1 MLDQEQI
8 LRFDNI
14 TEVIKRMPKCFTSAG
29 QFIGSSIAKNNGSQL
44 KTLISENN
52 IDRIIVEDIVLGY
65 LFRNKQLTK
74 NFEDQV
80 KVVLSFFF

>member
-1 MLDQEQI
+1 MLDQEKI

-14 TEVIKRMPKCFTSAG
+14 TEVRKRMPKCFTFDG
-29 QFIGSSIAKNNGSQL
+29 QFIGSSIAKNNGNQL
-44 KTLISENN
+44 KTLIIENN

-80 KVVLSFFF
+80 KVVLDFFF